1 MTFRDLSD
9 GSSGKSDFSGLIKP
23 SLDILNNFIVLSP
36 AFFFFYVLAVLR
48 ELLDLRARTVL
59 IAYYVYYEL
68 VAST

>member
-23 SLDILNNFIVLSP
+23 SLDILSP

-48 ELLDLRARTVL
+48 ELLDLRARTLL
-59 IAYYVYYEL
+59 IAYYVY
-68 VAST
+68 